1 MTPARFFASRR
12 GRLILKWSVLVVF
25 IGVAVGLDLL
35 TKSIAEHHLVLG
47 ETRKILPF
55 LYLQRTA
62 NNGVAF
68 GLLGGRGP
76 VIIVAN
82 VIAIAVVLFYVVMEK
97 RALVAGIGG
106 GLIIGGSLGNIVQR
120 IAYGV
125 VTDYLKFPHW
135 PNFNLADVFIVLGIA
150 VIFLGVLV
158 EGIRLVRADHK
169 ARRDS

>member
-1 MTPARFFASRR
+1 MTHTRFFASRR
-12 GRLILKWSVLVVF
+12 GRLILKWSVLVVC
-25 IGVAVGLDLL
+25 IGIAVGLDLL
-35 TKSIAEHHLVLG
+35 TKSIAERHLVLG

-76 VIIVAN
+76 VIIAAN
-82 VIAIAVVLFYVVMEK
+82 AIAVAVVLFYVFMEK

-120 IAYGV
+120 VAYGE

-150 VIFLGVLV
+150 VIFLGVLI
-158 EGIRLVRADHK
+158 EGIRLVRADRK
-169 ARRDS
+169 STPDS